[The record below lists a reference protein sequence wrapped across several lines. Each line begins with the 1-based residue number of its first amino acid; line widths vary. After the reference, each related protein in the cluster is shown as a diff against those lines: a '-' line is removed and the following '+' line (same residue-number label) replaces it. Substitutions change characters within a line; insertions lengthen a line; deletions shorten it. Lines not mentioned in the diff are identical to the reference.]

1 MAQPCAVATTGPL
14 QAARNQET
22 TTATSTAALASS
34 RRRPLSLPLLPFVLA
49 TLVVFLGCGIIRPAA
64 SESPLVP
71 ASGKLTVGEGAGGGG
86 AGSPGAEEEEEEEEE
101 EERPPEGM
109 YFFVS
114 PKGPRRCFVV
124 SEAPGTSFHV
134 HHYFPKAEDGH
145 KITLEL
151 RTLSEDSSPKDR
163 FFEEPLVTRDL
174 EDTRGSHQFKLK
186 TAEDHLLCA
195 VTSSETKNK
204 DRGLKLYLD
213 LDTGLEDKH
222 YKDVQKKF
230 NLGDAQITMIQL
242 KNEAQQML
250 READQSKESE
260 TEYHKL
266 LLQLNH
272 EVLWWPV
279 SQVVILMA
287 MGYYQVRHLK
297 SFFKSKR
304 LV

>member
-1 MAQPCAVATTGPL
+1 
-14 QAARNQET
+14 
-22 TTATSTAALASS
+22 
-34 RRRPLSLPLLPFVLA
+34 
-49 TLVVFLGCGIIRPAA
+49 
-64 SESPLVP
+64 
-71 ASGKLTVGEGAGGGG
+71 
-86 AGSPGAEEEEEEEEE
+86 
-101 EERPPEGM
+101 M

-114 PKGPRRCFVV
+114 PKGPTRCFVV
-124 SEAPGTSFHV
+124 SEAPRTSFHV
-134 HHYFPKAEDGH
+134 HHYFPQAKDGH

-163 FFEEPLVTRDL
+163 FLQEPMATRDIVD
-174 EDTRGSHQFKLK
+174 ERNSHQFKLK

-195 VTSSETKNK
+195 VTSSATKMK

-213 LDTGLEDKH
+213 LDTGKEDKH
-222 YKDVQKKF
+222 YKKVQKEF
-230 NLGDAQITMIQL
+230 ALEDAQITMIQL

-250 READQSKESE
+250 READLSKESE

>member
-1 MAQPCAVATTGPL
+1 
-14 QAARNQET
+14 
-22 TTATSTAALASS
+22 
-34 RRRPLSLPLLPFVLA
+34 
-49 TLVVFLGCGIIRPAA
+49 
-64 SESPLVP
+64 
-71 ASGKLTVGEGAGGGG
+71 
-86 AGSPGAEEEEEEEEE
+86 
-101 EERPPEGM
+101 M

-124 SEAPGTSFHV
+124 SEAPGTTFHV

-163 FFEEPLVTRDL
+163 FFQEPLVTRDI
-174 EDTRGSHQFKLK
+174 EDKKGSHQFKLK

-204 DRGLKLYLD
+204 NRGLKLYLD

-222 YKDVQKKF
+222 YKDVQRKF

-250 READQSKESE
+250 READLSKESE